1 MARTRSVTYCTI
13 WSDQD
18 WRKLSVGAQ
27 WLYGVILSQSRLSLA
42 GCLVMQPSRWTGF
55 ATNPEVPPWLAE
67 LEQHG
72 YIVTDADTDELVVR
86 TFVLHDVF
94 RGDPTTKVNRN
105 LIAGLWTAWQSIESL
120 SLRQVV
126 VDNLPDSAWM
136 TVSAPPPPMA
146 LQMRRSDRLE
156 PVVATA
162 GSNRPIEPPPPPPS
176 PSPVPGSDRSS
187 DALDPSVIDL
197 GTARARQLAASLA
210 VGAGATSAEERE
222 NG

>member
-13 WSDQD
+13 WADQD

-27 WLYGVILSQSRLSLA
+27 WLYHVILSQSRLSLA

-55 ATNPEVPPWLAE
+55 ATGADVRPWLAE
-67 LEQHG
+67 LEQAG

-120 SLRQVV
+120 ALRQVV

-156 PVVATA
+156 PVVATG
-162 GSNRPIEPPPPPPS
+162 GSNLHLHLRHLL
-176 PSPVPGSDRSS
+176 PSPVRTGRRTRS
-187 DALDPSVIDL
+187 
-197 GTARARQLAASLA
+197 TRR
-210 VGAGATSAEERE
+210 
-222 NG
+222 